1 MEWQRAQTWVRLLL
15 SAVRSW
21 STLFAQTGLSQ
32 ILNVKEIISSGADW
46 VGTAQIAVNVHAIL
60 VVSMESAMNHISVF
74 VKMDGRVF
82 SVISVRRT
90 GECSVIIET
99 RDVKFLKLSY
109 TARSFLFPHA
119 LQGPGSRSS
128 LNFSTAL
135 Y

>member
-1 MEWQRAQTWVRLLL
+1 MAKSADLGQTASFSSEILVYTVC
-15 SAVRSW
+15 S
-21 STLFAQTGLSQ
+21 GLSVQ

-60 VVSMESAMNHISVF
+60 VVSMESATNHISVF